1 MKAVF
6 FLLIGLLLSFASF
19 SQVAKL
25 DTNLLWSDEFDQD
38 GLPSPLKWSFEVGD
52 HGWGNNEL
60 QFYKANTLKNARVQG
75 GVLLVEAHADASLPK
90 GYSSAKLVSKGK
102 GAWQYGYVE
111 VRAKLPQ
118 GRGTWPAIWMLPEE
132 NRFGGWPK
140 NGEIDIMEHVGYDPG
155 KVHGTVHTE
164 AFNHLR
170 GTQKGGQL
178 LVPDFA
184 TEFHTY
190 AVDWKQGQMDFFI
203 DGKHYFTFKNTGNGY
218 QEWPFDQP
226 FYLILN
232 LAVGGNWG
240 GKEGVDA
247 SIWPQRMEVDYVRV
261 YKQNPLLHP

>member
-1 MKAVF
+1 MKAIF
-6 FLLIGLLLSFASF
+6 FLLIGLLFSLASF
-19 SQVAKL
+19 SQVSKV
-25 DTNLLWSDEFDQD
+25 DSNLLWSDEFDQD
-38 GLPSPLKWSFEVGD
+38 GLPSALKWSFEVGD

-60 QFYKANTLKNARVQG
+60 QFYKANDLKNARVQG
-75 GVLLVEAHADASLPK
+75 GVLVLEAHADASLPK
-90 GYSSAKLVSKGK
+90 GYTSAKLVSKGN
-102 GAWQYGYVE
+102 GSWQYGYFE
-111 VRAKLPQ
+111 IRAKLPQ

-140 NGEIDIMEHVGYDPG
+140 NGEIDIMEHVGFDPG

-164 AFNHLR
+164 AFNHMI
-170 GTQKGGQL
+170 GTQKAGQL
-178 LVPDFA
+178 MVSNFA

-190 AVDWKQGQMDFFI
+190 AVDWKQGQMDFYI
-203 DGKHYFTFKNTGNGY
+203 DGQHYFTFKNSGNGY

-261 YKQNPLLHP
+261 YKQNPTQQP

>member
-1 MKAVF
+1 MKAIF
-6 FLLIGLLLSFASF
+6 FSLIGLLLSFSSF
-19 SQVAKL
+19 SQGSKV
-25 DTNLLWSDEFDQD
+25 DSNLLWSDEFDQD
-38 GLPSPLKWSFEVGD
+38 GLPSALKWGFEIGD

-60 QFYKANTLKNARVQG
+60 QFYKANDLKNARVQG
-75 GVLLVEAHADASLPK
+75 GVLVLEAHADVSLPK

-102 GAWQYGYVE
+102 GSWQYGFLE
-111 VRAKLPQ
+111 IRAKLPQ

-140 NGEIDIMEHVGYDPG
+140 NGEIDIMEHVGFDPG

-164 AFNHLR
+164 AFNHMI
-170 GTQKGGQL
+170 GTQKAGQL
-178 LVPDFA
+178 MVSNFA

-190 AVDWKQGQMDFFI
+190 AVDWKEGQMDFYI
-203 DGKHYFTFKNTGNGY
+203 DGQHYFTFKNSGNGY

-261 YKQNPLLHP
+261 YKQNPTQQP